1 MMNTQGDKESMGG
14 KGKAGYEYLL
24 AYKVTVP
31 VYDYTVTFCKRYF
44 HKLSSRRTQDQ
55 MVQAARSG
63 MQNLLEGNQQA
74 SLEGYIKLLGVNT
87 ASLEE
92 LLRDFLAY
100 ARQNKVEIWDKE
112 KTKGEVRELGEVWEV
127 IKKNPTLPTIPNF
140 PDLPENEH
148 CAVNLMLAL
157 INQAIYLQ
165 KKLRQSLEEKFV
177 QEGGFRENLFKK
189 RMEYKRGR
197 EYGSGK

>member
-1 MMNTQGDKESMGG
+1 MNTQGDKESMGG

>member
-1 MMNTQGDKESMGG
+1 MNTQGDKESMGG

-189 RMEYKRGR
+189 RMEYKRQNPR
-197 EYGSGK
+197 N

>member
-1 MMNTQGDKESMGG
+1 MMNTQGDKESTGG

-31 VYDYTVTFCKRYF
+31 VYDYTVTFCKKYF
-44 HKLSSRRTQDQ
+44 HKLSSKRTQDQ

-100 ARQNKVEIWDKE
+100 ARQNKVEVWDKE

-127 IKKNPTLPTIPNF
+127 IKKNPTLSTIPNF
-140 PDLPENEH
+140 PDLPEDECH
-148 CAVNLMLAL
+148 AINLMLAL

>member
-1 MMNTQGDKESMGG
+1 
-14 KGKAGYEYLL
+14 
-24 AYKVTVP
+24 
-31 VYDYTVTFCKRYF
+31 
-44 HKLSSRRTQDQ
+44 

-100 ARQNKVEIWDKE
+100 ARQNKVEVWDKE

-127 IKKNPTLPTIPNF
+127 IKKNPTLSTIPNF
-140 PDLPENEH
+140 PDLPEDECH
-148 CAVNLMLAL
+148 AINLMLAL